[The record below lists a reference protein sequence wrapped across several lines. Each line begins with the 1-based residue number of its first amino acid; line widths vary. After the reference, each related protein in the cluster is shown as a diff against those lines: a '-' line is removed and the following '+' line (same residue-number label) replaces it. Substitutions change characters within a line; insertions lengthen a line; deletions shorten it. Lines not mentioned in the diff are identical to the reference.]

1 MIQSFPSGSQVVC
14 PFYLA
19 SRSLTTAERE
29 AYEEGRGLP
38 VGIGL
43 TPTGTI
49 SIQYWEPEQ
58 SESKQLAGSSI
69 EQVGAGEYEG
79 ILEGVAVGLW
89 TWRGVIVTP
98 ESKPLAATVD
108 QVFQIMQS
116 RSS

>member
-14 PFYLA
+14 PFYIA
-19 SRSLTTAERE
+19 SRGLTKAELE

-38 VGIGL
+38 IGIGL

-49 SIQYWEPEQ
+49 SVEYWEPEQ
-58 SESKQLAGSSI
+58 SASKKLEGSGV
-69 EQVGAGEYEG
+69 EQTGAGEYEG

-116 RSS
+116 RSN